1 MKPCL
6 SMNMKHM
13 PRLLSPQR
21 RLPVQPLHPLLQRPL
36 HLHRLPRL
44 LPPVQASP
52 LRAPMPG
59 NILDIRVSQGEAVK
73 AGQTLVI
80 LEAMKME
87 NEIVAPRDGVVNQ
100 ITTSK
105 GATVDT
111 GATLV
116 VLG

>member
-1 MKPCL
+1 
-6 SMNMKHM
+6 
-13 PRLLSPQR
+13 
-21 RLPVQPLHPLLQRPL
+21 
-36 HLHRLPRL
+36 
-44 LPPVQASP
+44 
-52 LRAPMPG
+52 MPG